1 MSILSGQSLWNARQ
15 QANLE
20 KKKAIA
26 MLQIKN
32 HGPVTLFYMGRSP
45 LGFLLYPVHA
55 FLVGDMLIDTG
66 TNRVDK
72 QFLSALTGRVIN
84 KIVNTHHHED
94 HTGNNGDIQERFKI
108 PIYAHPSALPYLK
121 NPLLNVLRLYQRIVW
136 DSPKAS
142 KGTAIGAGIDAGNF
156 HFEVINSPGHTD
168 DHICLYEPDKKWLFS
183 GDLFCGTTF
192 IYLRR
197 DENYLQI
204 LETIKSLSRLE
215 IETIFCNLKGA
226 VENGNEALLR
236 KIKKMEQLRDQVL
249 KLREKG
255 LSPQSIRQEVLGKED
270 ARNLIT
276 GGHYSK
282 QNTIDSILSGKRPDQ
297 S

>member
-1 MSILSGQSLWNARQ
+1 
-15 QANLE
+15 
-20 KKKAIA
+20 

-72 QFLSALTGRVIN
+72 PFLTALTGRAIN

-94 HTGNNGDIQERFKI
+94 HTGNNGDIQERFTI
-108 PIYAHPSALPYLK
+108 PIYAHPSALPYLE
-121 NPLLNVLRLYQRIVW
+121 NPRLNVLRLYQRIVW
-136 DSPKAS
+136 DWPKAS
-142 KGTAIGAGIDAGNF
+142 KGTAIAAGIDAGNF

-204 LETIKSLSRLE
+204 LETIKNLSKLE
-215 IETIFCNLKGA
+215 IDTIFCNLKGA
-226 VENGNEALLR
+226 VENGKDALQR
-236 KIKKMEQLRDQVL
+236 KIKKMEQLRDHVL
-249 KLREKG
+249 KLQEKG
-255 LSPQSIRQEVLGKED
+255 LPPRSIRQEVLGKED

-282 QNTIDSILSGKRPDQ
+282 QNTIDSILSGMRPDQ